1 MISAYPKVSLKSYIW
16 IFSTFKHPKKHCLPN
31 PNETGR
37 ASGRSILWIIQSEM
51 GPAAG
56 GPTRGLI
63 GVVFVPF
70 LGGLGRCVVVLTAL
84 REGLV
89 AAVHARGLHGRRRR
103 AAQQVGEAAQGRQR
117 AEGPEG
123 AGLGQELREGDGG
136 GQGTRGRPSSGR
148 APGGATFQVRLL

>member
-1 MISAYPKVSLKSYIW
+1 MISAYPKVSLKSYILD
-16 IFSTFKHPKKHCLPN
+16 IFDFQTSKNRLATLTRPA
-31 PNETGR
+31 ESV
-37 ASGRSILWIIQSEM
+37 SGRSILWIISVGVRVEV
-51 GPAAG
+51 GRAG
-56 GPTRGLI
+56 LV
-63 GVVFVPF
+63 GVVFVPL
-70 LGGLGRCVVVLTAL
+70 LGGLGGRVVVLAAL

-89 AAVHARGLHGRRRR
+89 AAVHARRLHGRRGRA

-148 APGGATFQVRLL
+148 APGGATLQVRLL